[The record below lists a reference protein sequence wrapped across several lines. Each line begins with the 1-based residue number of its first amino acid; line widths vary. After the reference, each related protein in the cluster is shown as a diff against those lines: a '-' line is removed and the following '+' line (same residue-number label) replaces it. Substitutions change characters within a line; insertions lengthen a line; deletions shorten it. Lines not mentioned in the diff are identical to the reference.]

1 MKLISRIAFRLSI
14 VLILLMTLWS
24 TLFYFAMVDN
34 INDEADDTLEDYT
47 SLIISRK
54 LAGQDISSGGDG
66 TNNTYSIRPVTAE
79 YAAQNSHYRYHDE
92 AVYIPEKKE
101 TEPARVITSIF
112 SDAEGQFYELKVAT
126 PTFER
131 DDLFHAVL
139 MWILI
144 LYLLLMLSTLSLT
157 MFIFY
162 RSMRPLYVLLD
173 WLDSYRPGT
182 TPTPI
187 NNPTPITEFQ
197 SLNTALQRAIDSS
210 EALLERQTQFIG
222 NASHELQTPLAIIG
236 NRVEWLLDESPL
248 NEEQATELYK
258 ISKTL
263 SRAVRLNKTL
273 LLLTK
278 IENSQFVET
287 SEVDIAA
294 IVAES
299 AESLAEIYSTREI
312 TFDVELPQSFEV
324 YMNES
329 LATTLVS
336 NLMKNVYVHSEKGAY
351 AQASIV
357 GSRLIIENDGRAEL
371 DKAKIFDRF
380 YQGSQ
385 RESSTGLG
393 LSLVAAICRNYN
405 FAVRYSFEGGRH
417 RFEIDFS

>member
-1 MKLISRIAFRLSI
+1 MKLISRVAFRLS
-14 VLILLMTLWS
+14 VVFILLMTLWS

-112 SDAEGQFYELKVAT
+112 SDAEGQFYELRVST

-131 DDLFHAVL
+131 EDLYHSVL
-139 MWILI
+139 MWIVI
-144 LYLLLMLSTLSLT
+144 LYLLLMLSTLWLT
-157 MFIFY
+157 MFVFY
-162 RSMRPLYVLLD
+162 RNMRPLYALLE
-173 WLDSYRPGT
+173 WLNSYRPGAM
-182 TPTPI
+182 PSPI

-197 SLNTALQRAIDSS
+197 SLNAALQRAIDSS

-248 NEEQATELYK
+248 NEEQAMELHK
-258 ISKTL
+258 INKTL
-263 SRAVRLNKTL
+263 ARAIRLNKTL

-287 SEVDIAA
+287 SQVDIAA

-324 YMNES
+324 HMNES

-336 NLMKNVYVHSEKGAY
+336 NLM
-351 AQASIV
+351 
-357 GSRLIIENDGRAEL
+357 
-371 DKAKIFDRF
+371 
-380 YQGSQ
+380 
-385 RESSTGLG
+385 
-393 LSLVAAICRNYN
+393 
-405 FAVRYSFEGGRH
+405 
-417 RFEIDFS
+417 